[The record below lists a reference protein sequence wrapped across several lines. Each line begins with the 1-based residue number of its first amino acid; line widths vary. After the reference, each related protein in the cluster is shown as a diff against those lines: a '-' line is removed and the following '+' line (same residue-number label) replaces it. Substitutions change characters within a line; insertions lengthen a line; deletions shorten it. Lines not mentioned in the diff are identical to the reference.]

1 MRNRFFKILFT
12 ISAFIFVLPINIRA
26 QETLKLS
33 LSSCRDM
40 ALTQSESLKQAE
52 HKYEQS
58 RLDRKIANTA
68 FLPKFDASA
77 TGTYVFPD
85 IDMMGMDLRMRGMY
99 MAGITLTQPLY
110 AGGKILT
117 GKKLSKLGESIAAE
131 QKRMTMMDVLVEADN
146 AYWTLIA
153 VRQKVKMLDSY
164 KEQMDSL
171 YTQVLYTQVKTAVD
185 AGLATE
191 NELLRIEASRSD
203 ILYQMQKARNGED
216 LCRMSLCRI
225 TGVDAQTKLELTD
238 TTICVKE
245 PGLLAADI
253 NGRPELNLLKHQ
265 MDATQ
270 KQIQMSRADM
280 LPTVGLVAGYAY
292 YGNIKLNSM
301 VDAGNGTMVPYSQE
315 FRDGIGAVMLS
326 VKIPIFQWGA
336 NLKKVKKAK
345 LDFKNAELE
354 FNKNSRLMN
363 LEAQSALKNVY
374 DGYQLIK
381 TAEIGLKQA
390 EENLRV
396 TNNKYNVSMALL
408 TDLLDAQSQWKQA
421 KSNLIEAQTQYK
433 IYETEYLRATGR
445 LNQELSPDL

>member
-1 MRNRFFKILFT
+1 MRYRFFQILFT
-12 ISAFIFVLPINIRA
+12 TTAFIFIHNINIKA
-26 QETLKLS
+26 QETIKLN
-33 LSSCRDM
+33 LASCREM
-40 ALTQSESLKQAE
+40 ALSQSESLQQAE
-52 HKYEQS
+52 HKYQQS
-58 RLDRKIANTA
+58 QLDNKIATSA
-68 FLPKFDASA
+68 FLPKFEASA

-85 IDMMGMDLRMRGMY
+85 MDMMGMDLRM
-99 MAGITLTQPLY
+99 TQPLY
-110 AGGKILT
+110 AGGKIMT

-171 YTQVLYTQVKTAVD
+171 YSQVKTAVG
-185 AGLATE
+185 AGLSTE

-203 ILYQMQKARNGED
+203 ILYQMQKAKNGED

-225 TGVDAQTKLELTD
+225 TGIDSNAEIELTD
-238 TTICVKE
+238 TTIHVNE
-245 PGLLAADI
+245 PGLLTADI

-280 LPTVGLVAGYAY
+280 LPTVGLVAGYTY

-315 FRDGIGAVMLS
+315 FRDGLGAVMLS
-326 VKIPIFQWGA
+326 VKIPIFEWGA

-354 FNKNSRLMN
+354 LSKNSRLMT

-374 DGYQLIK
+374 DGYQLIR

-445 LNQELSPDL
+445 LNQDYSPNYQ

>member
-1 MRNRFFKILFT
+1 MRTESFKIWFT
-12 ISAFIFVLPINIRA
+12 TTAFIFIGHVNMTA

-33 LSSCRDM
+33 LASCREM
-40 ALTQSESLKQAE
+40 ALSKSESLQQAE
-52 HKYEQS
+52 LKCQQS
-58 RLDRKIANTA
+58 DLDSKIASSA
-68 FLPKFDASA
+68 FLPKFEASA
-77 TGTYVFPD
+77 TATYVFPD
-85 IDMMGMDLRMRGMY
+85 MDMMGMDLRMRGTY

-110 AGGKILT
+110 AGGKIMT

-164 KEQMDSL
+164 KEQMDAL
-171 YTQVLYTQVKTAVD
+171 YSQVETAVR
-185 AGLATE
+185 AGFSTE

-203 ILYQMQKARNGED
+203 VLYQVQKARNGED

-225 TGVDAQTKLELTD
+225 TGIDSGTELELTD
-238 TTICVKE
+238 TTIHVNE
-245 PGLLAADI
+245 PGLLTGDI
-253 NGRPELNLLKHQ
+253 NGRPEFNLLKHQ
-265 MDATQ
+265 MDVTQ

-280 LPTVGLVAGYAY
+280 LPTVGLVAGYTY

-301 VDAGNGTMVPYSQE
+301 VDAGNGSLVPYSQE
-315 FRDGIGAVMLS
+315 FRDGLGAVMLS
-326 VKIPIFQWGA
+326 VKIPIFEWGA
-336 NLKKVKKAK
+336 NMNKVKKAK
-345 LDFKNAELE
+345 FDFRNAELE
-354 FNKNSRLMN
+354 LSKNSRLMN
-363 LEAQSALKNVY
+363 LEIQSAIKNIY
-374 DGYQLIK
+374 DSYQLVK
-381 TAEIGLKQA
+381 TAETGLKQA

-396 TNNKYNVSMALL
+396 TSNKYNVSMALL

-445 LNQELSPDL
+445 LVL

>member
-1 MRNRFFKILFT
+1 MRIGFFKIWFT
-12 ISAFIFVLPINIRA
+12 TTVFIFIGHVNMTA

-33 LSSCRDM
+33 LASCREM
-40 ALTQSESLKQAE
+40 ALSKSESLQQAE
-52 HKYEQS
+52 LKCQQS
-58 RLDRKIANTA
+58 DLDSKIASSA
-68 FLPKFDASA
+68 FLPKFEASA
-77 TGTYVFPD
+77 TATYVFPD
-85 IDMMGMDLRMRGMY
+85 MDMMGMDLRMRGTY

-110 AGGKILT
+110 AGGKIMT

-164 KEQMDSL
+164 KEQMDAL
-171 YTQVLYTQVKTAVD
+171 YSQVETAVR
-185 AGLATE
+185 AGLSTE

-203 ILYQMQKARNGED
+203 VLYQVQKARNGED

-225 TGVDAQTKLELTD
+225 TGIDSGTELELTD
-238 TTICVKE
+238 TTIHVNE
-245 PGLLAADI
+245 PGLLTGDI
-253 NGRPELNLLKHQ
+253 NGRPEFNLLKHQ
-265 MDATQ
+265 MDVTQ

-280 LPTVGLVAGYAY
+280 LPTVGLVAGYTY

-301 VDAGNGTMVPYSQE
+301 VDAGNGSLVPYSQE
-315 FRDGIGAVMLS
+315 FRDGLGAVMLS
-326 VKIPIFQWGA
+326 VKIPIFEWGA
-336 NLKKVKKAK
+336 NMNKVKKAK
-345 LDFKNAELE
+345 FDFRNAELE
-354 FNKNSRLMN
+354 LSKNSRLMN
-363 LEAQSALKNVY
+363 LEIQSAIKNIY
-374 DGYQLIK
+374 DSYQLVK
-381 TAEIGLKQA
+381 TAETGLEQA

-396 TNNKYNVSMALL
+396 TSNKYNVSMALL

-445 LNQELSPDL
+445 LVL

>member
-1 MRNRFFKILFT
+1 MRTGSFKIWFT
-12 ISAFIFVLPINIRA
+12 TTAFIFIGHVNMTA

-33 LSSCRDM
+33 LASCREM
-40 ALTQSESLKQAE
+40 ALSKSESLQQAE
-52 HKYEQS
+52 LKCQQS
-58 RLDRKIANTA
+58 DLDSKIASSA
-68 FLPKFDASA
+68 FLPKFEASA
-77 TGTYVFPD
+77 TATYVFPD
-85 IDMMGMDLRMRGMY
+85 MDMMGMDLRMRGTY

-110 AGGKILT
+110 AGGKIMT

-164 KEQMDSL
+164 KEQMDAL
-171 YTQVLYTQVKTAVD
+171 YSQVETAVR
-185 AGLATE
+185 AGLSTE

-203 ILYQMQKARNGED
+203 VLYQVQKARNGED

-225 TGVDAQTKLELTD
+225 TGIDSGTELELTD
-238 TTICVKE
+238 TTIHVNE
-245 PGLLAADI
+245 PGLLTGDI
-253 NGRPELNLLKHQ
+253 NGRPEFNLLKHQ
-265 MDATQ
+265 MDVTQ

-280 LPTVGLVAGYAY
+280 LPTVGLVAGYTY

-301 VDAGNGTMVPYSQE
+301 VDAGNGSLVPYSQE
-315 FRDGIGAVMLS
+315 FRDGLGAVMLS
-326 VKIPIFQWGA
+326 VKIPIFEWGA
-336 NLKKVKKAK
+336 NMNKVKKAK
-345 LDFKNAELE
+345 FDFRNAELE
-354 FNKNSRLMN
+354 LSKNSRLMN
-363 LEAQSALKNVY
+363 LEIQSAIKNIY
-374 DGYQLIK
+374 DSYQLVK
-381 TAEIGLKQA
+381 TAETGLEQA

-396 TNNKYNVSMALL
+396 TSNKYNVSMALL

-445 LNQELSPDL
+445 LVL

>member
-85 IDMMGMDLRMRGMY
+85 IDMMGMDLRIRGMY

-164 KEQMDSL
+164 KEQMDS
-171 YTQVLYTQVKTAVD
+171 LYTQVKTAVD

-336 NLKKVKKAK
+336 NQKKVKKAK

-381 TAEIGLKQA
+381 TAETGLKQA

>member
-40 ALTQSESLKQAE
+40 ALSQSESLQQAE

-164 KEQMDSL
+164 KEQMDS
-171 YTQVLYTQVKTAVD
+171 LYTQVKTAVD

-381 TAEIGLKQA
+381 TAETGLKQA